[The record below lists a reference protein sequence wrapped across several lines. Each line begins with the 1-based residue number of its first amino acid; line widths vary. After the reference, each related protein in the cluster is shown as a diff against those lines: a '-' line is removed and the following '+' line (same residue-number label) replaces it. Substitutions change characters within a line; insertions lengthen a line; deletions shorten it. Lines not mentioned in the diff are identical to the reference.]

1 MMPRDEKE
9 SRERQHRYSG
19 FWDYRYP
26 RSPHEYLHNNNRRR
40 VRQTRKTSQS
50 IKDAA
55 VVCVFFFI
63 LALLIGCAL

>member
-1 MMPRDEKE
+1 MTEREQA
-9 SRERQHRYSG
+9 SRERQRRYSG
-19 FWDYRYP
+19 YWDYRYP
-26 RSPHEYLHNNNRRR
+26 RSPQEYLHNNNRRR